1 MTRNA
6 RRRGLAAFLGLALSW
21 PGGLRAQD
29 DAPGPQSPVVQEK
42 TQWFVCT
49 MLVTNRTDV
58 YFSPGFDTEA
68 EAKAQM
74 ERDRE
79 LDTAGQY
86 SRIWV
91 QSGKQT
97 TKIYPPARPK
107 PPLPVTTPAA
117 RPGGPLRFQNLPA
130 VVVQPHRE
138 PGSGAYNSPL
148 ANDALR
154 KVGDLAGT
162 TWELVSGGNP
172 GFKYT
177 FMKENKYIEY
187 NPNNE
192 IYGSGTWKQSG
203 RLVDIQDSNDQFG
216 YILSHGVIDGDKFVI
231 KSYDQTGAG
240 GERVRNIP
248 ASSSGNFP
256 TYSRR

>member
-148 ANDALR
+148 AKDAP
-154 KVGDLAGT
+154 KQFDGLAGT
-162 TWELVSGGNP
+162 TWRYMNVPMELVSNGVVRQWDNHHLNERAPGTWNVTAGTLTLKMPRNGSEWVFQGKVVYHPIEWYKGGTTQ
-172 GFKYT
+172 G
-177 FMKENKYIEY
+177 I
-187 NPNNE
+187 
-192 IYGSGTWKQSG
+192 SGTVIYEGQSYEA
-203 RLVDIQDSNDQFG
+203 DIG
-216 YILSHGVIDGDKFVI
+216 LEK
-231 KSYDQTGAG
+231 K
-240 GERVRNIP
+240 
-248 ASSSGNFP
+248 
-256 TYSRR
+256 